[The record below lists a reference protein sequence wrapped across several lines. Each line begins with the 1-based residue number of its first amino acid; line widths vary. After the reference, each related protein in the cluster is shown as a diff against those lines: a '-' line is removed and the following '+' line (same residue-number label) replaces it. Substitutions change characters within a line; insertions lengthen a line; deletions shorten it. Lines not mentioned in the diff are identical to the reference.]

1 MLGFETALL
10 LVLRGDAADAKD
22 LVARGGFPDLA
33 CSMLVLYVL
42 LSGTP
47 LDLAEKPWDLD
58 CELAPGKMVKSL

>member
-1 MLGFETALL
+1 M

-33 CSMLVLYVL
+33 CSMLDLL

-58 CELAPGKMVKSL
+58 CELAPRKMVKAC